1 MVPEDWITPTTE
13 VLLLDNSA
21 ALARP
26 GPACRDCG
34 VAPATHDAM
43 RFVSRNL
50 AGVAAPG
57 SRWNGRE
64 RPAPP
69 RIRVE
74 QPLDRTLLEHSI
86 YCLLMC

>member
-43 RFVSRNL
+43 RFASLDL

-69 RIRVE
+69 RIQVE
-74 QPLDRTLLEHSI
+74 QSLGRTLLST
-86 YCLLMC
+86 LSVF